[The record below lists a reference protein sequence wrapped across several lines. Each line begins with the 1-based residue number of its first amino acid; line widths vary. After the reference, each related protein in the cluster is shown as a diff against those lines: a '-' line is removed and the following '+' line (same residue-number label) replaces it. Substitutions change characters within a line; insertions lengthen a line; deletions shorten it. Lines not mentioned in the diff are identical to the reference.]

1 MYGGSGTS
9 PGRLAV
15 ESQPPAALAE
25 VLEQLHRAVA
35 PPRAQPARR
44 PGEPLPD
51 AVLAALE
58 QQHLSLRLRDRDA
71 RGHHARVVDDDELVA
86 QLLRELAE
94 APVPDLPV
102 RPVEHEQP
110 GLVAPLERPL
120 RDQLG
125 RQLVVQLRGL
135 HPTARLVLRP
145 MDQDAIERARQRLA
159 EAAEGRTD
167 ASDVEAALE
176 RARKGL
182 EDLAAA
188 AGELEATLPAKV
200 GEAVKEGVASEAR
213 PVGRQLAE
221 VRGLMNQLLRR
232 LERLEGDV
240 LAERHARVDDL
251 GLLVDLLTSGWKGVD
266 ERLARLEQ
274 HLQTGPAGAVVYR
287 IEERR
292 PASGE

>member
-1 MYGGSGTS
+1 
-9 PGRLAV
+9 
-15 ESQPPAALAE
+15 
-25 VLEQLHRAVA
+25 
-35 PPRAQPARR
+35 
-44 PGEPLPD
+44 
-51 AVLAALE
+51 
-58 QQHLSLRLRDRDA
+58 
-71 RGHHARVVDDDELVA
+71 
-86 QLLRELAE
+86 
-94 APVPDLPV
+94 
-102 RPVEHEQP
+102 
-110 GLVAPLERPL
+110 
-120 RDQLG
+120 
-125 RQLVVQLRGL
+125 
-135 HPTARLVLRP
+135 

-167 ASDVEAALE
+167 AAGVEAALE

-188 AGELEATLPAKV
+188 AAGLEATLPAKV

-251 GLLVDLLTSGWKGVD
+251 GLLVDLLTSGWRGVD

-274 HLQTGPAGAVVYR
+274 HLQTGAGAVVYR

-292 PASGE
+292 PASGS